1 MKGQIH
7 IYTGDGKGKSTA
19 SLGLL
24 IRAFGAGLKC
34 GIIYFD
40 KGGNDYNERTVLKQL
55 NIPFFVTGLNRIEEN
70 GKFRF
75 SITKGDIFE
84 AKRGLKILKEL
95 FDEKYDLIVCDEIN
109 STTALKMLDEKE
121 VIDIIKQKPEQT
133 EIILTGRN
141 APQSFIELANLV
153 TEMKLHK
160 HYFYQGIESRK
171 GIEY

>member
-40 KGGNDYNERTVLKQL
+40 KGGNDYNERNVLKQL
-55 NIPFFVTGLNRIEEN
+55 NIPFFVTGLNRIEQN

-75 SITKGDIFE
+75 SITEGDIAE
-84 AKRGLKILKEL
+84 AKRGITILQEL
-95 FDEKYDLIVCDEIN
+95 FNENYDLIVCDEIN
-109 STTALKMLDEKE
+109 STIALKMLDTNE
-121 VIDIIKQKPEQT
+121 VIEIINQKPEQT
-133 EIILTGRN
+133 ELVLTGRN
-141 APQSFIELANLV
+141 ASQSLIDIADLV

-160 HYFYQGIESRK
+160 HYFYKGIESRK